1 MKRVELPKQMPKVQ
15 CMENQ
20 KQTQLPVPLT
30 PGEHVCIHQLPLC
43 KEY

>member
-1 MKRVELPKQMPKVQ
+1 MKRVELPKQMPEVQ

-20 KQTQLPVPLT
+20 KQTQLPVPST

-43 KEY
+43 KEN